1 MPLRNAP
8 LKLLD
13 HSDSE
18 ISECNVL
25 TEKQILE
32 AEEQLRD
39 NNYSNAGKEND
50 KMSLE
55 RMAETIGSESEF
67 STKTSK

>member
-13 HSDSE
+13 QSDSE
-18 ISECNVL
+18 ISECNVY

-32 AEEQLRD
+32 AEEWLRD
-39 NNYSNAGKEND
+39 NNYSNVPKEND
-50 KMSLE
+50 KTSLE
-55 RMAETIGSESEF
+55 QMAETIGSEREF